1 MKKLIILGAII
12 LGVVFNVSTIERN
25 IEIILIKAEIRAI
38 LATSK
43 DLESQN
49 RAFNNIPEE
58 RFKSL
63 RNDLRIQQNKL
74 RELKKVY

>member
-12 LGVVFNVSTIERN
+12 LGVVFNVNTIERN
-25 IEIILIKAEIRAI
+25 IKIILIKAEIRAI

-49 RAFNNIPEE
+49 RAFNNISEE